1 MRLRA
6 SGPAHVRLILRSG
19 PQESKCAIFS
29 PRLGTKQTEL
39 ASGTHTTVKPD
50 IAVSLAQ
57 AQAIVDRLG
66 DVQTV
71 AQVSELHGGDIGAIY
86 EIGLVDGAPSLVLK
100 VYPES
105 LHWKMRKEVN
115 VCTLLSGRLSTAVPR
130 ILLADDAKSL
140 IGLNFVLMSKL
151 DGAVLRTLEPA
162 LADTELFSAYSQ
174 MGEVLREIHGISMQS
189 FGYIGPDG
197 VWTPHASNRAYM
209 SFQFDKKLT
218 EFAGRG
224 GDPALGDRLA
234 AVVRERAYLLDA
246 CPTAHLCHYDFHS
259 GNILAEGSGG
269 SLRLSGV
276 LDFEGAI
283 AGDPLMDI
291 AKALYYFAA
300 KDEPKKA
307 GLLAGYGAIERGDWQ
322 ETLGLYR
329 LYGTLE
335 LWCWMAQIG
344 NHEPL
349 ARLAEDLR
357 ISTRC

>member
-1 MRLRA
+1 
-6 SGPAHVRLILRSG
+6 
-19 PQESKCAIFS
+19 
-29 PRLGTKQTEL
+29 L
-39 ASGTHTTVKPD
+39 ASGTHTTAKPD

-66 DVQTV
+66 DGQTV

-86 EIGLVDGAPSLVLK
+86 EIELVGGAPSLVLK

-115 VCTLLSGRLSTAVPR
+115 VCALLSGRLGVAVPR

-162 LADTELFSAYSQ
+162 LADMELFSAYSR
-174 MGEVLREIHGISMQS
+174 MGEVLREIHGILMQS

-197 VWTPHASNRAYM
+197 VWTPHTSNRAYM

-218 EFAGRG
+218 EFAERG
-224 GDPALGDRLA
+224 GDPALGDRLT
-234 AVVRERAYLLDA
+234 AVVHERAYLLDA

-357 ISTRC
+357 ISTRR